1 MGLARKCFL
10 AIIAIGAVL
19 LYKAMH
25 WIDIEFSTV
34 AAAATAVG
42 CCHGNSTLSAPGLD
56 VKQTMAAPDVP
67 EPVEPIMYN
76 QDLYIGLG
84 LSISSSVFIGGSFI
98 LKKKSLL
105 ALGKSGGVRA
115 GAGGYGYLRHW
126 LWWAGLLSMGFGEA
140 LNFVAYAF
148 APATLVTPLGA
159 LSVIVTAL
167 FSQYFLGE
175 VLNVLGKIGCS
186 LCLLGAT
193 VVVIHAPKEVE
204 VTSMEE
210 LANKLVDPVFLV
222 FVAVVVAASLVLILH
237 FAPRYGSRNVT
248 IYIAICSLIGGF
260 SVLGCKAIGLA
271 VKETINGN
279 NEFRNWITWLAVFS
293 LIVCVS
299 TQMNYLN
306 KALDIFNTSLVTPVY
321 YVFFTACVIL
331 SSAMLFKEWKG
342 LPARDVIGVLSGFLT
357 VVIGIFVLH
366 AFKDMDVTWQ
376 GMSALLQAGG
386 EARRVPNG
394 DLLEQS
400 EGSPDHMAP
409 LVEEEEGLITSE
421 PLSYGSNK
429 RGY

>member
-1 MGLARKCFL
+1 MALPATPVTEVV
-10 AIIAIGAVL
+10 A
-19 LYKAMH
+19 YK
-25 WIDIEFSTV
+25 
-34 AAAATAVG
+34 
-42 CCHGNSTLSAPGLD
+42 
-56 VKQTMAAPDVP
+56 
-67 EPVEPIMYN
+67 

-84 LSISSSVFIGGSFI
+84 MSISSSVFIGGSFI

-115 GAGGYGYLRHW
+115 GAGGFGYLRHW

-175 VLNVLGKIGCS
+175 ALNVLGKIGCS

-193 VVVIHAPKEVE
+193 VVVIHAPKEAE

-222 FVAVVVAASLVLILH
+222 YVAVVVAAALLLILH
-237 FAPRYGSRNVT
+237 FGPRQGSRNVT

-271 VKETINGN
+271 VKETINGS

-342 LPARDVIGVLSGFLT
+342 LPATDVIGVLSGFFT
-357 VVIGIFVLH
+357 VVIGIFILH
-366 AFKDMDVTWQ
+366 AFKDMDVTWM
-376 GMSALLQAGG
+376 GMSAMLQAGDG
-386 EARRVPNG
+386 RRG
-394 DLLEQS
+394 GTSELLDQTDS
-400 EGSPDHMAP
+400 SPDHLSS

-429 RGY
+429 RAY

>member
-1 MGLARKCFL
+1 MNVAQTVSAAIMGLGLGRKTL
-10 AIIAIGAVL
+10 LGVAVICAFL
-19 LYKAMH
+19 LYKFIH
-25 WIDIEFSTV
+25 GKYIGIIDVKKTMAIP
-34 AAAATAVG
+34 ATAVKE
-42 CCHGNSTLSAPGLD
+42 
-56 VKQTMAAPDVP
+56 V
-67 EPVEPIMYN
+67 IMYK

-84 LSISSSVFIGGSFI
+84 LSIASSVFIGGSFI

-140 LNFVAYAF
+140 LNFIAYAF

-167 FSQYFLGE
+167 FSQYFLAE
-175 VLNVLGKIGCS
+175 ALNVLGKIGCS

-193 VVVIHAPKEVE
+193 VVVIHAPKEAE

-222 FVAVVVAASLVLILH
+222 YVAVVIAAALALIIH
-237 FAPRYGSRNVT
+237 FGPRYGSRNVT

-271 VKETINGN
+271 VKETINGS
-279 NEFRNWITWLAVFS
+279 NEFKNWITWLAVFS
-293 LIVCVS
+293 LIICVS

-306 KALDIFNTSLVTPVY
+306 KALDMFNTSLVTPVY

-331 SSAMLFKEWKG
+331 SSAVLFKEWKG
-342 LPARDVIGVLSGFLT
+342 LPATDVIGVLSGFFT

-366 AFKDMDVTWQ
+366 AFKDMDVTWM
-376 GMSALLQAGG
+376 GMSAMLQAGDG
-386 EARRVPNG
+386 RRGGSN
-394 DLLEQS
+394 DLLDS
-400 EGSPDHMAP
+400 TEGTADHLSP

-429 RGY
+429 RAY

>member
-1 MGLARKCFL
+1 M
-10 AIIAIGAVL
+10 
-19 LYKAMH
+19 
-25 WIDIEFSTV
+25 DST
-34 AAAATAVG
+34 
-42 CCHGNSTLSAPGLD
+42 
-56 VKQTMAAPDVP
+56 
-67 EPVEPIMYN
+67 EPTVVDPIPYGP
-76 QDLYIGLG
+76 DLYIGLG
-84 LSISSSVFIGGSFI
+84 LSISSSVFIGSSFI

-140 LNFVAYAF
+140 LNFIAYAF

-167 FSQYFLGE
+167 LSQYFLGE
-175 VLNVLGKIGCS
+175 VLNVLGKVGCS

-193 VVVIHAPKEVE
+193 VVVIHAPKDTE
-204 VTSMEE
+204 VTSMED
-210 LANKLVDPVFLV
+210 LSAKLVDPVF
-222 FVAVVVAASLVLILH
+222 AVYVVLMVAAALVLIIH
-237 FAPRYGSRNVT
+237 FGPRYGSRNVI

-271 VKETINGN
+271 VKETIKGT
-279 NEFRNWITWLAVFS
+279 NEFSNWITWFSLLS

-306 KALDIFNTSLVTPVY
+306 KALDIFNTSLVTPIY

-342 LPARDVIGVLSGFLT
+342 LPAKDVIGVLAGFLT
-357 VVIGIFVLH
+357 VVIGIFILH
-366 AFKDMDVTWQ
+366 AFKDMDVTWM
-376 GMSALLQAGG
+376 GMSSMLTAQGSG
-386 EARRVPNG
+386 ESRR
-394 DLLEQS
+394 
-400 EGSPDHMAP
+400 GSSDQPDTVNDNQ
-409 LVEEEEGLITSE
+409 LTEEEEGLITSE

-429 RGY
+429 RVY

>member
-1 MGLARKCFL
+1 MT
-10 AIIAIGAVL
+10 
-19 LYKAMH
+19 
-25 WIDIEFSTV
+25 ENSTV
-34 AAAATAVG
+34 HPSNINLSLPLFLRLVHSAQPPPLRIIDVRQAMALPAT
-42 CCHGNSTLSAPGLD
+42 
-56 VKQTMAAPDVP
+56 
-67 EPVEPIMYN
+67 PVTEVVAYK

-84 LSISSSVFIGGSFI
+84 MSISSSVFIGGSFI

-115 GAGGYGYLRHW
+115 GAGGFGYLRHW

-175 VLNVLGKIGCS
+175 ALNVLGKIGCS

-193 VVVIHAPKEVE
+193 VVVIHAPKEAE

-222 FVAVVVAASLVLILH
+222 YVAVVVAAALLLILH
-237 FAPRYGSRNVT
+237 FGPRQGSRNVT

-271 VKETINGN
+271 VKETINGS

-342 LPARDVIGVLSGFLT
+342 LPATDVIGVLSGFFT
-357 VVIGIFVLH
+357 VVIGIFILH
-366 AFKDMDVTWQ
+366 AFKDMDVTWM
-376 GMSALLQAGG
+376 GMSAMLQAGDG
-386 EARRVPNG
+386 RRG
-394 DLLEQS
+394 GTSELLDQTDS
-400 EGSPDHMAP
+400 SPDHLSS

-429 RGY
+429 RAY